1 MKSLNGQNIFFSK
14 IKRLFGKTTDCYHR
28 NIGEVL
34 RQRNIITEE
43 QLQHALK
50 VQKEKLYTHGKAV
63 RLGQIIVGLGYASE
77 EELVEAINIDYD
89 ISVESL
95 TGSYV

>member
-1 MKSLNGQNIFFSK
+1 MKTSTDQNIFSSK
-14 IKRLFGKTTDCYHR
+14 IKKLFGKSTDYYHR

-34 RQRNIITEE
+34 RQGNIITEE

-77 EELVEAINIDYD
+77 KELVKAIKENYD
-89 ISVESL
+89 I
-95 TGSYV
+95 TIK